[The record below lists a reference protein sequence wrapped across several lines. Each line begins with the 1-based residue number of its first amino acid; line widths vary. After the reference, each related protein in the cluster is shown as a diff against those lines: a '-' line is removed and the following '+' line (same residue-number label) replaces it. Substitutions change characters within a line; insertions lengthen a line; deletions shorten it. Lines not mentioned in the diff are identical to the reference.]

1 MRLTTFSI
9 VLAVVA
15 ACTDPD
21 TVNTSAVSQ
30 AAISVQRGT
39 DAAPVLTTSEALV
52 LKNTYGVTWTGV
64 YIGGSCNGGSGW
76 TKAAVTA
83 IANATGWTFMPIWV
97 GSQASSICGQ
107 DTLTYA
113 RGMSDGVSTASTM
126 ASFGWGANLSIPV
139 ALDVEAGTYEDDPT
153 SSTNYIQGWLDAV
166 HAAGYLGY
174 IYSSP
179 TGIVHYA
186 NAGLAI
192 DAAWVAEYPYTT
204 FENVTPADLTSIGNL
219 FNNHN
224 RAWQYC
230 GDTILSGAGDVDCDT
245 SDWLLA
251 PAPGGANATCA
262 TLPAAG
268 GIIDQTDPC
277 FDAGGPTAYMRP
289 VTDAGYNNDL
299 IWTHTT
305 DAATEANFGQW
316 NLSFAQA
323 GTYHVDV
330 YTAAAYAQSK
340 QAAYV
345 ITGAGSA
352 STVII
357 DQTAADGWQGLGDFA
372 FAAGSD
378 QQIHLGDNTG
388 EAGSGNIQLVFDAVR
403 VTPSTGSGSDGS
415 DSGSADGSDGSDGS
429 DRDGSDTTMPAG
441 HGGGCAASG
450 GAGLFAAFPLV
461 LALRRRRR

>member
-1 MRLTTFSI
+1 MRLTIFLL

-21 TVNTSAVSQ
+21 PHTNVVSQ

-39 DAAPVLTTSEALV
+39 DTASVLTPSEAMV
-52 LKNTYGVTWTGV
+52 LANSYGVTWTGV
-64 YIGGSCNGGSGW
+64 YIGGACNAGSGW

-97 GSQASSICGQ
+97 GSEASSICSQ

-126 ASFGWGANLSIPV
+126 ASFGWGPNLSIPV
-139 ALDVEAGTYEDDPT
+139 ALDVEGGTYDADPT
-153 SSTNYIQGWLDAV
+153 STTTYVQGWLDAV

-174 IYSSP
+174 IYSSS
-179 TGIVHYA
+179 TGIVHFA

-192 DAAWVAEYPYTT
+192 DGAWVADWPYTT
-204 FENVTPADLTSIGNL
+204 FESVTPSDLTTLGTL

-230 GDTILSGAGDVDCDT
+230 GDVAISGAGDVDCDT
-245 SDWLLA
+245 SDLLLA
-251 PAPGGANATCA
+251 PAPDGANATCA

-277 FDAGGPTAYMRP
+277 FDGGGPTGFMRP
-289 VTDAGYNNDL
+289 VTDAGYNDDL

-305 DAATEANFGQW
+305 NAAAEANYGQW
-316 NLSFAQA
+316 NLTFAQA

-340 QAAYV
+340 QAAYAV
-345 ITGAGSA
+345 TAAGSA
-352 STVII
+352 STVVI
-357 DQTAADGWQGLGDFA
+357 DQTAVDGWQSLGDFA
-372 FAAGSD
+372 FAAGGA
-378 QQIHLGDNTG
+378 QEIHLGDNTG
-388 EAGSGNIQLVFDAVR
+388 EAGSGNVQLVFDALR
-403 VTPSTGSGSDGS
+403 VTPSNASGSD
-415 DSGSADGSDGSDGS
+415 DGDGSDGS
-429 DRDGSDTTMPAG
+429 DRDGSDSSLPT
-441 HGGGCAASG
+441 HGGCAAG
-450 GAGLFAAFPLV
+450 GDASLFAAIPML
-461 LALRRRRR
+461 LARRRRRRSRRGGS